1 MIIQVPSGSLDQLS
15 DDEQKNVQVPTCNP
29 KATFQWPPG
38 CLWPFIDHGP
48 EDDT

>member
-1 MIIQVPSGSLDQLS
+1 MIIELPFRNGDQLP
-15 DDEQKNVQVPTCNP
+15 DDELTNLQAPTCQP
-29 KATFQWPPG
+29 RTTFQWPLD